1 MKTKSVPAI
10 DYGEILDV
18 IIEFPV
24 DEIDYRLRG
33 DALQVLVFAR
43 RQRQGERARK
53 ISNQVGLF
61 SCCKRNGNEFDWLD
75 WLDWR
80 DWRDRQERERIEW
93 VVNYIVEERA

>member
-1 MKTKSVPAI
+1 MRTVYVSIVVLVRISAI

-43 RQRQGERARK
+43 RQWQGERARK

-61 SCCKRNGNEFDWLD
+61 S
-75 WLDWR
+75 
-80 DWRDRQERERIEW
+80 
-93 VVNYIVEERA
+93 